1 MVESMIKFNG
11 LFHKGLEDLARQD
24 RLRVC
29 RSLQRIGVG
38 RVLCQQTGRE
48 LVDFSS
54 SDYLGLCTHPLLL
67 ERAVICAQMD
77 GSGSGASR
85 VVTGLTVHMRNLEQ
99 RVAALT
105 AMPDA
110 RIFPSGWQA
119 NASLLPALGRL
130 SIQQTGEKATI
141 FADKLIHA
149 SLYHGCAAAGL
160 RPIRFRHGDVAHLAT
175 LLAQCKSSGLRIVLT
190 ESVFSMEGDQSD
202 IVALRA
208 ITQQYNALLCVD
220 EAHAIGVFGE
230 NGSGLSLGFAD
241 IIVGTFSKALGSM
254 GAFIASSK
262 SACEWLDN
270 TASGAVFSTA
280 LSPLL
285 IGAIDAALDLLPNMV
300 QARNQV
306 EVLSERLRKHMW
318 NGGVDIGSSTTHIIP
333 ILVGKEYKAMSLARV
348 IEELG
353 FLVVAIRPP
362 TVPPDRCRLRVAIC
376 AYHTIEQVDA
386 LAHAL
391 LHAIGNDEK
400 HGC

>member
-1 MVESMIKFNG
+1 MVNFDE
-11 LFHKGLEDLARQD
+11 LFHKGLKSLARQE

-29 RSLQRIGVG
+29 RSLQRIGAG
-38 RVLCQQTGRE
+38 RVRCPQSGRE

-67 ERAVICAQMD
+67 ERAMMYAQID

-85 VVTGLTVHMRNLEQ
+85 VVTGLTAQMRSLEQ
-99 RVAALT
+99 RVALLT

-130 SIQQTGEKATI
+130 SLQQTGETATV
-141 FADKLIHA
+141 FSDKLIHA

-160 RPIRFRHGDVAHLAT
+160 RPVRFRHGDVAHLAT
-175 LLAQCKSSGLRIVLT
+175 LLAHCKSGGLRIVLT

-202 IVALRA
+202 IMALRA
-208 ITQQYNALLCVD
+208 VTQQYNALLCVD
-220 EAHAIGVFGE
+220 EAHAIGVLGE
-230 NGSGLSLGFAD
+230 NGAGIAVGLAD

-285 IGAIDAALDLLPNMV
+285 IGAIDAALDLLPNMD
-300 QARNQV
+300 QARHQI
-306 EVLSERLRKHMW
+306 EVLSERLRRHMR
-318 NGGVDIGSSTTHIIP
+318 NGGVDIGASTTHIIP
-333 ILVGKEYKAMSLARV
+333 ILVGKEDRAMSLARL
-348 IEELG
+348 IERLG

-362 TVPPDRCRLRVAIC
+362 TVPPNRCCLRVAVC
-376 AYHTIEQVDA
+376 AHHTLEQVDA

-391 LHAIGNDEK
+391 LHARESGEE
-400 HGC
+400 HGF